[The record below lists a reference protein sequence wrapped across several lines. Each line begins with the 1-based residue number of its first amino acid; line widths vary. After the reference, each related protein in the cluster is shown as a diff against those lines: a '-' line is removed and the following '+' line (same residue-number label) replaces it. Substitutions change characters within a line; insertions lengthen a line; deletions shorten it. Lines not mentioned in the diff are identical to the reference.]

1 MKIME
6 PGFEQFDR
14 RNNSQEETNPAP
26 RSSVTRRAKVIVVT
40 DEGMGSRLLYGEVE
54 ETFINE
60 NKGIDV
66 ETRVQIPTLDCGH
79 NWEKGMRLYRCWNG
93 HLICEEHVHQ
103 CPSGRIV
110 CEVPGCGKLFYGV
123 WYSTFSKYL
132 LNNTIGCRGL
142 GKAKGHE
149 VSIKKQNLLDYRN
162 GRNY

>member
-6 PGFEQFDR
+6 PGFEEPNDR
-14 RNNSQEETNPAP
+14 DDRDVETRLTPRN
-26 RSSVTRRAKVIVVT
+26 SVTRRVKMIVVT
-40 DEGMGSRLLYGEVE
+40 DEGMVSRILYGEVE

-60 NKGIDV
+60 NKGVDI
-66 ETRVQIPTLDCGH
+66 ETRVEVGMLDCGH
-79 NWEKGMRLYRCWNG
+79 SWDKATPLYRCWNG
-93 HLICEEHVHQ
+93 HLVCERHAHQ

-142 GKAKGHE
+142 GKVQGHE
-149 VSIKKQNLLDYRN
+149 VRVKKQNLLDYKN